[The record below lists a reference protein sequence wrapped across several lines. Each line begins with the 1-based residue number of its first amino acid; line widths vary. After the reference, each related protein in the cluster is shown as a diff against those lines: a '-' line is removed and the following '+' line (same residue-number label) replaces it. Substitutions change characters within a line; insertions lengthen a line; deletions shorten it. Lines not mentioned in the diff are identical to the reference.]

1 MERPRLIF
9 LITRWISAKAEY
21 GDGGAEIHWASDVIP
36 YLMKL
41 HENGNY
47 TMYQLEN
54 VGGLKSAYR
63 RNIKRIFLS
72 DDLFKI
78 NLSYARQN

>member
-1 MERPRLIF
+1 VDQKKLIF
-9 LITRWISAKAEY
+9 RSVSAFISFIAPSSTRALRLHIFLYLSPKQSISLSKAEY

-54 VGGLKSAYR
+54 VGGG
-63 RNIKRIFLS
+63 
-72 DDLFKI
+72 
-78 NLSYARQN
+78 